1 MFPRMASLDERS
13 DGFGGSEKCEPVDI
27 FSESTVSRFMR
38 KLLLSSFVVVGALV
52 ALVLNACAP
61 QRTVLEQV
69 LEAGELRVL
78 TRNSPTTY
86 YIGPHGPTGPEYEL
100 IQAFA
105 DELGVKVRLI
115 EEDSLPVLL
124 ERIGRGEAHV
134 AAAGLTVTEA
144 RQRFLRFGPAYQTIT
159 QQVVYRRGGLRP
171 RSVAD
176 LAEGHLEVVAHSSH
190 VEQLRALQAKYPEL
204 DWAESEDTTSTELM
218 NLVAEEVIDFTIADS
233 NEVSLIRR
241 YHPEVQVAFDISEE
255 QPLAWAF
262 PKGDDDSLY
271 QAAKRFFDNYAK
283 SGELKH
289 LLARHYGHVR
299 DYDYAGTPTYMRHVN
314 RRLPNYRE
322 LFEQAAERTGLD
334 WMLLAAV
341 AYQESHWNPLAVS
354 PTGVRGMMML
364 TRVTARQ
371 LGVKKRTDAAQSI
384 DGGAR
389 YLRSLIDRFA
399 DIPQPDRT
407 WLALAAYNVGYGH
420 VRDAMWITE
429 KRGGDPTR
437 WADVKES
444 LPLLRRKKWYR
455 QTKHGYAR
463 GHEPVRYVENI
474 RSYYDILRWQL
485 KREAPLEKMPR
496 SILVFSSSAL

>member
-1 MFPRMASLDERS
+1 
-13 DGFGGSEKCEPVDI
+13 
-27 FSESTVSRFMR
+27 MR
-38 KLLLSSFVVVGALV
+38 KIVFSSLVVVGALV

-61 QRTVLEQV
+61 QRNALEEVL
-69 LEAGELRVL
+69 ASGELRVL
-78 TRNSPTTY
+78 TRNGPTTY

-100 IQAFA
+100 VQAFA
-105 DELGVKVRLI
+105 EHLGVKVHLI
-115 EEDSLPVLL
+115 QEESLPKLL
-124 ERIGRGEAHV
+124 ERIAHGEADL
-134 AAAGLTVTEA
+134 AAAGLTVTES
-144 RQRFLRFGPAYQTIT
+144 RKRFLRFAPPYQSIT
-159 QQVVYRRGGLRP
+159 RQVVYRRGGLRP
-171 RSVAD
+171 RSPAD
-176 LAEGHLEVVAHSSH
+176 LAEGHLEVVAHSAH
-190 VEQLRALQAKYPEL
+190 VDQLKALKKKYPEL
-204 DWAESEDTTSTELM
+204 DWVENEETTSTELL
-218 NLVAEEVIDFTIADS
+218 NLVAGEIIDFTIADS
-233 NEVSLIRR
+233 NEVSLVRR
-241 YHPEVQVAFDISEE
+241 YHPEVQVAFDISQR

-262 PKGDDDSLY
+262 PKTADDSLY
-271 QAAKRFFDNYAK
+271 QAAKSFLESYAE

-299 DYDYAGTPTYMRHVN
+299 DYDYAGTPTYLRHVN

-322 LFEQAAERTGLD
+322 LFEQAAQRTGLD

-371 LGVKKRTDAAQSI
+371 LGIEKRTDAAQSI

-389 YLRSLIDRFA
+389 YLKGLIARFE
-399 DIPQPDRT
+399 DIPEPDRT
-407 WLALAAYNVGYGH
+407 WLALAAYNIGYGH

-474 RSYYDILRWQL
+474 RSYYDILRWQI
-485 KREAPLEKMPR
+485 KREAPLEKTPK

>member
-1 MFPRMASLDERS
+1 
-13 DGFGGSEKCEPVDI
+13 
-27 FSESTVSRFMR
+27 MR
-38 KLLLSSFVVVGALV
+38 KIALSSFVVVGALV

-61 QRTVLEQV
+61 QRNT
-69 LEAGELRVL
+69 LEAVLASGELRVL

-86 YIGPHGPTGPEYEL
+86 YIGPHGPTGPEYDL
-100 IQAFA
+100 VKAFA
-105 DELGVKVRLI
+105 DHLGVKVRLV
-115 EEDSLPVLL
+115 EEESLPKLL
-124 ERIGRGEAHV
+124 DRIARGEAHV
-134 AAAGLTVTEA
+134 AAAGLTVTE
-144 RQRFLRFGPAYQTIT
+144 QRKRYLRFGPAYQQIT

-171 RSVAD
+171 RSLAD
-176 LAEGHLEVVAHSSH
+176 LAEGHLEVVADSAH
-190 VEQLRALQAKYPEL
+190 VEQLKALRSRVPEL
-204 DWAESEDTTSTELM
+204 DWVESDDTTSTELL

-233 NEVSLIRR
+233 NEVSLVRR
-241 YHPEVQVAFDISEE
+241 YHPEVRVAFDISAA
-255 QPLAWAF
+255 QSLAWAF
-262 PKGDDDSLY
+262 PKSADDSLY
-271 QAAKRFFDNYAK
+271 QAARAFFDSYAK

-299 DYDYAGTPTYMRHVN
+299 DYDYAGTPTYLRHVN

-371 LGVKKRTDAAQSI
+371 LGIENRTDAAQSI

-389 YLRSLIDRFA
+389 YLRGLIERFQ

-429 KRGGDPTR
+429 KRGGDPTK

-455 QTKHGYAR
+455 QTRYGYAR

-474 RSYYDILRWQL
+474 RSYYDILRWQIR
-485 KREAPLEKMPR
+485 REAPLQPTPK